1 MPKKQKSQ
9 PITGDIEK
17 KFYSRLLLVLIIIAA
32 ATAVYML
39 WPRSGHSKLRRR
51 LPMKWF

>member
-32 ATAVYML
+32 APSICCGRGPGTA
-39 WPRSGHSKLRRR
+39 KLRRR